1 MLQPLKNYT
10 STVTLWLDKIFPH
23 LASPTEQLATCRA
36 TTVTFVKKEKGSVVQ
51 EITKADSDAKELG
64 GFCNML
70 GHC

>member
-1 MLQPLKNYT
+1 L
-10 STVTLWLDKIFPH
+10 
-23 LASPTEQLATCRA
+23 
-36 TTVTFVKKEKGSVVQ
+36 KKEKGSVVQ